1 MPFEVLI
8 GKSYTSKCD
17 IWAIGCIFYQML
29 HGVTPWTAKTE
40 YELVQNLQK
49 KPLTMDPKLKES
61 TRDFLS
67 KTLKIYED
75 DRICWDDL
83 FRHPIFNGYF
93 NKYQDENTQFENMY
107 KKVMG
112 DLRFKVNSENI
123 DLKKLWKDLNLEEDK
138 DLNFHSFEMFL
149 QAIDPNMNK
158 A

>member
-1 MPFEVLI
+1 
-8 GKSYTSKCD
+8 
-17 IWAIGCIFYQML
+17 
-29 HGVTPWTAKTE
+29 
-40 YELVQNLQK
+40 
-49 KPLTMDPKLKES
+49 MDPKLKES

-67 KTLKIYED
+67 QTLKIYEE
-75 DRICWDDL
+75 DRICWDEL
-83 FRHPIFNGYF
+83 FRHPFFNGYI

-123 DLKKLWKDLNLEEDK
+123 DLKKLWKDLDLEEDK